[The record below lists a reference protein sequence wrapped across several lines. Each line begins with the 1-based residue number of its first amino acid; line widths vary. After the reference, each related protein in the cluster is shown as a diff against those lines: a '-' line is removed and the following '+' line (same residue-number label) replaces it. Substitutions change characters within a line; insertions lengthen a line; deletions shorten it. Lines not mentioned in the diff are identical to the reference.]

1 MREGEGPKM
10 GENSRKREGR
20 EGEKARK
27 REGEG
32 DKKLTWVLE
41 KEKASKEEGGENK
54 EDGDK
59 GKGRKKRER

>member
-1 MREGEGPKM
+1 MGAKKGGEKVAGRMNEVGEGAKM

-32 DKKLTWVLE
+32 EKKLTWV
-41 KEKASKEEGGENK
+41 
-54 EDGDK
+54 
-59 GKGRKKRER
+59 